1 MEILSLKI
9 GDELSVRKIAE
20 KSWKYTYKNIYN
32 NEFIEYWIDKY
43 YNLNSI
49 KNDIEKSIDNK
60 NPLFYGLFDDNIMIG
75 FIEIDKINKI
85 LLRFYLA
92 PEYTGKGYGTYL
104 LKNVEEIIVNEKIES
119 LILYVNQLNFNAV
132 KFYKKNSFKIIKE
145 DNEDYI
151 MEKYYIK

>member
-1 MEILSLKI
+1 MEVLPLKI
-9 GDELSVRKIAE
+9 DDELSVREIAE
-20 KSWKYTYKNIYN
+20 KSWEYAYKNIYK

-43 YNLNSI
+43 YNLSAI
-49 KNDIEKSIDNK
+49 KNDIEKSINYK
-60 NPLFYGLFDDNIMIG
+60 NPLFYGLFNNNMIG

-85 LLRFYLA
+85 LLRFYLL

-104 LKNVEEIIVNEKIES
+104 LKNIEEIIVNEKIEN
-119 LILYVNQLNFNAV
+119 LILYVNQLNFNAI
-132 KFYKKNSFKIIKE
+132 KFYKKNGFKIIKE